1 MCPVPPSVHR
11 FVLFLVTGFV
21 SSPPCYPKTRGVETV
36 TGPVHLRE
44 EIGPGVLGTGV
55 WMGGMSDDDL
65 SSLFVT
71 NLSLLIMPTTSPTV
85 SNSLGTMY
93 GPGHGWYNILVE

>member
-1 MCPVPPSVHR
+1 
-11 FVLFLVTGFV
+11 
-21 SSPPCYPKTRGVETV
+21 
-36 TGPVHLRE
+36 
-44 EIGPGVLGTGV
+44 
-55 WMGGMSDDDL
+55 MGGMSDDDL